1 MPLNFPSSP
10 TANQIYTDSTTGS
23 RYSWDATNGVWR
35 WAPNN
40 VSLVVQTLAPGTP
53 SNGQL
58 WFNSELG
65 RLFIYY
71 SDGDSSQWI
80 EASPASGSVDVSL
93 LQSYV
98 NVASD
103 LSILAWNASNAAFT
117 AANSKLANT
126 NAVIAGNLT
135 STQSITAMQGMAD
148 RAGDLR
154 NLPITNQTASYTIS
168 LADNG
173 EVVSITTGNVFVTA
187 NVFFPGNT
195 VTVYNNS
202 SANVTI
208 TQNTGVT
215 LNWAGLSNTG
225 NRILQ
230 QRGLATLVCV
240 AANTFILTGAGFV
253 A

>member
-1 MPLNFPSSP
+1 MPLNFPNSP

-53 SNGQL
+53 SDGQL

-103 LSILAWNASNAAFT
+103 LSILAFVQSNTAYAQANAAYTQSNNAYVAVNTATQFVVKNNETTLINTGYTTTSFNAGDNVAAYGTWTPNPANGNYQYANSNGSVTIAAPSQNCGIDILLTNGT
-117 AANSKLANT
+117 AAGSITFSGFTVGAGAGTYANT
-126 NAVIAGNLT
+126 SGY
-135 STQSITAMQGMAD
+135 
-148 RAGDLR
+148 RH
-154 NLPITNQTASYTIS
+154 
-168 LADNG
+168 
-173 EVVSITTGNVFVTA
+173 
-187 NVFFPGNT
+187 
-195 VTVYNNS
+195 
-202 SANVTI
+202 
-208 TQNTGVT
+208 
-215 LNWAGLSNTG
+215 
-225 NRILQ
+225 
-230 QRGLATLVCV
+230 
-240 AANTFILTGAGFV
+240 ILTIRRINNISAYSWY
-253 A
+253 ALQ